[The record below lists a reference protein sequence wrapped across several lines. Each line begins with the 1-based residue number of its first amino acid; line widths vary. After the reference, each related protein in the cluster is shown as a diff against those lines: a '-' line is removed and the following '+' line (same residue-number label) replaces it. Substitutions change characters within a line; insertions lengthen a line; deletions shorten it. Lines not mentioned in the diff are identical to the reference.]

1 MTSVNAEL
9 FHREYD
15 RKYRDEEE
23 AMSREEELEAQCDK
37 LSSTIHELVK
47 ERDALR
53 TALQDI
59 VDRYPQRT
67 MMLPFIVVAKQLL
80 STGGESE

>member
-9 FHREYD
+9 FHREHD

-23 AMSREEELEAQCDK
+23 AMSREEELEAQRD
-37 LSSTIHELVK
+37 ELEK

-59 VDRYPQRT
+59 VDRYPQRA

-80 STGGESE
+80 SSESKR